1 MVVNIWWIALG
12 VLFLLGLIA
21 SLTFQITI
29 VTGMAL
35 WFFAIV
41 LIYLLVILVREQ

>member
-12 VLFLLGLIA
+12 VLFLLGFILSLI
-21 SLTFQITI
+21 LPITV

-35 WFFAIV
+35 WAMAIV
-41 LIYLLVILVREQ
+41 LVYLLVILVREQ